1 LKKAICVIIRKNISI
16 DQCYVDKLQPFLEK
30 NNGNLSAAIRD
41 AIEIS
46 SRVMEGKEAVNA
58 ETYVNNFPGNAE
70 IRNKLIEKDE
80 FILVHRSMFEWFVKN
95 TSGLLIDES
104 TIYELINPYKFR
116 KIPEIIHHLNILN
129 EKLGWNIKVSAEY
142 QGEPETGTVI
152 LTLSNGN
159 PYFREHL
166 AHGVALYLAKQMKL
180 DVQGLYSRSN
190 VTKLYLKRFN
200 YLNYEKVPGGLEE
213 HFGSM
218 DGTYREIRK
227 KPDFWRNLIHLYRQ
241 HNYQRISMNKKIF
254 ESLVSGRI
262 PDVAD
267 IARDFEFL
275 AGKPPDAFTL
285 PEHIMIFKELY
296 LTDNIG
302 SDIEV
307 STEKGREYIKL
318 IYEYSD
324 EKVREC
330 ITQYY
335 SNMLRAFCYPFVAT
349 SSPNLILFDFG
360 KGSDSCDEKKPDF
373 VDPDFVD
380 PDFVDPGSLI
390 P

>member
-1 LKKAICVIIRKNISI
+1 MIVRKNISI
-16 DQCYVDKLQPFLEK
+16 DQYYVDKLQPFLEK

-46 SRVMEGKEAVNA
+46 SRVMEGKNAVDEVKYAN
-58 ETYVNNFPGNAE
+58 EVPQNME
-70 IRNKLIEKDE
+70 IRNKLIDTDE
-80 FILVHRSMFEWFVKN
+80 FILVHRTMFEWFFMK
-95 TSGLLIDES
+95 TSGLLIEEY

-116 KIPEIIHHLNILN
+116 KIPEIINYLNTLN
-129 EKLGWNIKVSAEY
+129 EKLGWKIKVSAEC
-142 QGEPETGTVI
+142 QGEPEPEKVT

-166 AHGVALYLAKQMKL
+166 AHLIALYLAKQMKL

-190 VTKLYLKRFN
+190 VTKLYLRRFN
-200 YLNYEKVPGGLEE
+200 YLDYEKVPGGFEE

-218 DGTYREIRK
+218 DSTFREIRK
-227 KPDFWRNLIHLYRQ
+227 KPDFWRNLIQLYRQ
-241 HNYQRISMNKKIF
+241 HNYQRISMHKKIF
-254 ESLVSGRI
+254 ESLVSGSM
-262 PDVAD
+262 PDLAD

-285 PEHIMIFKELY
+285 SEHIMIFKELY

-302 SDIEV
+302 SDIEI
-307 STEKGREYIKL
+307 STEKGHEYIKL
-318 IYEYSD
+318 IHEYSD
-324 EKVREC
+324 EKVREY

-335 SNMLRAFCYPFVAT
+335 SNMLRALCYPFTIT

-360 KGSDSCDEKKPDF
+360 KSPDSFAETKPDF
-373 VDPDFVD
+373 GDS
-380 PDFVDPGSLI
+380 GSLI

>member
-1 LKKAICVIIRKNISI
+1 VIVRKNISI

-46 SRVMEGKEAVNA
+46 SRATEGKKVVNA
-58 ETYVNNFPGNAE
+58 EKYVNNVFQNTE
-70 IRNKLIEKDE
+70 TRNKLIESDE
-80 FILVHRSMFEWFVKN
+80 FILLHRTMFEWFFKK

-104 TIYELINPYKFR
+104 TVYELINPYKFR
-116 KIPEIIHHLNILN
+116 KIPELIEYLNILN
-129 EKLGWNIKVSAEY
+129 EKLGWKIKVSAECK
-142 QGEPETGTVI
+142 GDAEPEMVT

-180 DVQGLYSRSN
+180 DVLGLYSRSN
-190 VTKLYLKRFN
+190 VTKLYLKHFN
-200 YLNYEKVPGGLEE
+200 YPDYEKVPEGFEE

-218 DGTYREIRK
+218 DGTFREIRK
-227 KPDFWRNLIHLYRQ
+227 MPDFWRNLIHLYKQ
-241 HNYQRISMNKKIF
+241 HNYQRISMHKKIF
-254 ESLVSGRI
+254 ESLVSGSM

-285 PEHIMIFKELY
+285 SEHIMIFKELY

-302 SDIEV
+302 SDIEI

-318 IYEYSD
+318 IHEYSD
-324 EKVREC
+324 EKVREY

-335 SNMLRAFCYPFVAT
+335 SNMLRALCYPFTVT

-360 KGSDSCDEKKPDF
+360 KGPDSCAKTKPDF
-373 VDPDFVD
+373 A
-380 PDFVDPGSLI
+380 DPGSLI

>member
-1 LKKAICVIIRKNISI
+1 MIVRKNISI
-16 DQCYVDKLQPFLEK
+16 DQCYIDKLQPFLER

-46 SRVMEGKEAVNA
+46 SQVMDGKKVVDTEKYANNA
-58 ETYVNNFPGNAE
+58 PQNTE
-70 IRNKLIEKDE
+70 IRNKLIETDE
-80 FILVHRSMFEWFVKN
+80 FILVHRTMFEWFFKK

-104 TIYELINPYKFR
+104 TVYELINPYKFR
-116 KIPEIIHHLNILN
+116 KIPEIINYLNTLN
-129 EKLGWNIKVSAEY
+129 EKLGWKIKVSAEC
-142 QGEPETGTVI
+142 QGEPEPETVT

-159 PYFREHL
+159 PSFREHL
-166 AHGVALYLAKQMKL
+166 AHGVALYLAKQMKM

-200 YLNYEKVPGGLEE
+200 YLDYEKVPGGFEE

-218 DGTYREIRK
+218 DSTFWEIRK
-227 KPDFWRNLIHLYRQ
+227 KPDFWKNLIQLYRQ
-241 HNYQRISMNKKIF
+241 HNYQRINMHKKIF
-254 ESLVSGRI
+254 ESLVSGSM

-267 IARDFEFL
+267 MARDFEFL
-275 AGKPPDAFTL
+275 AGKPPDAFIL
-285 PEHIMIFKELY
+285 SEHIILFKELY

-318 IYEYSD
+318 IHEYSD
-324 EKVREC
+324 EKVREYV
-330 ITQYY
+330 TRYY
-335 SNMLRAFCYPFVAT
+335 SNMLKALGYPFTVT

-360 KGSDSCDEKKPDF
+360 KGSDSRAEKKPDF
-373 VDPDFVD
+373 VDF
-380 PDFVDPGSLI
+380 GSLI